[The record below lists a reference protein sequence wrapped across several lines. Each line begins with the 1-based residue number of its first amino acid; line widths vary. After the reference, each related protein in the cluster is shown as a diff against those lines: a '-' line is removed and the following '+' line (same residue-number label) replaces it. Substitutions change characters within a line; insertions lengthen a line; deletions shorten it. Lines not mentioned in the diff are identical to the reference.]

1 MNLEIQD
8 TGLGKT
14 DPYVITENGKVLA
27 QSYPNENGEHFQAG
41 LREIVDEIATLR
53 AQLAEAVEALKPFA
67 HPDLSEILAGNTV
80 GEESIVY
87 VRNNA
92 TLTVKDFRRAAEIIN
107 RIIQSND

>member
-1 MNLEIQD
+1 MTLKIEVNDDKELSGTANGVYFVVYKDMLGNL
-8 TGLGKT
+8 TPSVT
-14 DPYVITENGKVLA
+14 LA
-27 QSYPNENGEHFQAG
+27 LIEA
-41 LREIVDEIATLR
+41 VDEIATLR

>member
-1 MNLEIQD
+1 M
-8 TGLGKT
+8 
-14 DPYVITENGKVLA
+14 ITEDETLKCDFCGQSNTGEYYPVTGNHVLCQDYEQKLSA
-27 QSYPNENGEHFQAG
+27 
-41 LREIVDEIATLR
+41 LR